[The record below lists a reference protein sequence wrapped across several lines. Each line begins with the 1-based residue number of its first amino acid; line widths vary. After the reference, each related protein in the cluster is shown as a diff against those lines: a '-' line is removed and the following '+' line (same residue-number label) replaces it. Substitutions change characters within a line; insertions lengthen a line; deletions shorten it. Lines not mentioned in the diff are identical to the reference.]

1 MFNLITG
8 NMWRNSVSWI
18 RCTLK
23 ESNTMPMSFSCF
35 WSAPSRPIFPMEYL
49 RIPLTRP
56 SSGAWS
62 KSAPAKSK
70 TFLTLFFCYAF
81 LIYFYISP
89 SGVYSVKANCL
100 YSQLQSVF
108 PSERNLPHWKNVWM
122 ITPRKRKCPLSA
134 LIAELQIC
142 WSSKN
147 SVHFQSQLIISYP
160 FYIHID

>member
-1 MFNLITG
+1 MKELSKLDKMYAQGIQHDAHEFFLLLIGSIKT
-8 NMWRNSVSWI
+8 N
-18 RCTLK
+18 
-23 ESNTMPMSFSCF
+23 
-35 WSAPSRPIFPMEYL
+35 
-49 RIPLTRP
+49 IPNGIPENPVNKTFE
-56 SSGAWS
+56 W
-62 KSAPAKSK
+62 KMIEIAPAKSK

-89 SGVYSVKANCL
+89 SGVYSMKANCL

-122 ITPRKRKCPLSA
+122 ITPRKRKGPLSA

>member
-81 LIYFYISP
+81 LIYFFISP
-89 SGVYSVKANCL
+89 VGVDSLITSLN
-100 YSQLQSVF
+100 SQPRSVF
-108 PSERNLPHWKNVWM
+108 PSQRNLPHWKNVWM
-122 ITPRKRKCPLSA
+122 ITPRKRKGPLSA
-134 LIAELQIC
+134 LNVKLQLW
-142 WSSKN
+142 WSSHD
-147 SVHFQSQLIISYP
+147 SVHFQSQLIIIYS
-160 FYIHID
+160 FYIPID